1 MKPDL
6 VTLFNA
12 LADRTRLRLLNLL
25 AGGELCVC
33 YFVELLDEAQPKI
46 SRHLAYLR
54 RAGIVSA
61 RRDGK
66 WMHYRIVT
74 PSDPAQARV
83 LECALQAAA
92 GDRQLQRDRER
103 LERACCALKLPE
115 PLQHAPR
122 PHPGPLPPDGRG

>member
-54 RAGIVSA
+54 RAGVVAA

-66 WMHYRIVT
+66 WIHYSLVT
-74 PSDPAQARV
+74 PGDAAQARV
-83 LECALQAAA
+83 LESALEAIADDKQM
-92 GDRQLQRDRER
+92 QRDRER
-103 LERACCALKLPE
+103 LARACCAVKLPE
-115 PLQHAPR
+115 ALRHAPR
-122 PHPGPLPPDGRG
+122 PEIARPRAG